1 MIGITRDDID
11 IPALIENARIPETG
25 GIVTFIGTVR
35 DDGFEALDL
44 EVCEEI
50 AVRDLNRIAAQATEQ
65 FSLTSVEIIHR
76 CGRLALTE
84 TIVAIVCGAGHRQE
98 AFAGCSWI
106 LEEIKAYVPI
116 WKKDIGE
123 AGDWHF
129 QSPGDQQPGS

>member
-11 IPALIENARIPETG
+11 IPALIENARRPETG

-50 AVRDLNRIAAQATEQ
+50 AVRDLNRIAAEAIER

-76 CGRLALTE
+76 SGRLALTE

-123 AGDWHF
+123 EGTWHF